1 MTQVFQSRIPPKGKV
16 LCPNC
21 GKPRYAM
28 ERCCDVYAQDAGRT
42 FWNYEPTPARIVRVI
57 VGKSERPTWW
67 CAELEGTEREAV
79 EVNYH
84 GNKFYLDNEDGQGWA
99 KVTQGRGGPDWGHSS
114 LPVASLVDQI
124 AA

>member
-1 MTQVFQSRIPPKGKV
+1 MTQVHLKQGQS

-21 GKPRYAM
+21 GRPRYAI
-28 ERCCDVYAQDAGRT
+28 ERCCDEYAGEVRT

-79 EVNYH
+79 EVNYY
-84 GNKFYLDNEDGQGWA
+84 GEKFYLDNEDGQGWA

-114 LPVASLVDQI
+114 LPVSSVVGETA
-124 AA
+124 